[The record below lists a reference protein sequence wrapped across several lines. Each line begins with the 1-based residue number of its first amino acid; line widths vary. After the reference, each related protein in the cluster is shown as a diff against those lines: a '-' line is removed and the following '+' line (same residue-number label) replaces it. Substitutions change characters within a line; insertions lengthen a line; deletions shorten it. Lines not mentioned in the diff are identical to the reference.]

1 MDSKDSN
8 MLDDEVEL
16 EAIFP
21 SLFIEGLDG
30 LLSLRVIEILNVGL
44 ERNFLNLAQ
53 AKVQKIRRL
62 YPYSKLLLELEIC

>member
-1 MDSKDSN
+1 

-44 ERNFLNLAQ
+44 ERNFLNLA
-53 AKVQKIRRL
+53 
-62 YPYSKLLLELEIC
+62 

>member
-1 MDSKDSN
+1 
-8 MLDDEVEL
+8 MLDDEVKS

-21 SLFIEGLDG
+21 SLFLGELDD

-53 AKVQKIRRL
+53 VKVQKNKAIISL
-62 YPYSKLLLELEIC
+62 QQTLT

>member
-1 MDSKDSN
+1 
-8 MLDDEVEL
+8 MLDDEVKL

-21 SLFIEGLDG
+21 SLFLGGLDD

-53 AKVQKIRRL
+53 VKVQKNKAIISL
-62 YPYSKLLLELEIC
+62 QQTLT